1 MEEKI
6 QLGRGMKYPPQID
19 LTTGRFVTAD
29 EEQSVKD
36 SVYLIL
42 MTQKGERP
50 VRPEF
55 GSRILSYPFTDTNPT
70 TLHVLERQ
78 VKETLLTQE
87 PRIADVE
94 VQTEFRSEEACLYIH
109 IHYTLVQTGAENSLT
124 IPMETA

>member
-6 QLGRGMKYPPQID
+6 LLGRGMKFPPQTD
-19 LTTGRFVTAD
+19 RTTGRFVLAD
-29 EEQSVKD
+29 AGQSVKD

-50 VRPEF
+50 ARPEF
-55 GSRILSYPFTDTNPT
+55 GSGIMSYPFTDTNPT

-87 PRIADVE
+87 PRIEDVD
-94 VQTEFRSEEACLYIH
+94 VQAEFRAEEACLYINVC
-109 IHYTLVQTGAENSLT
+109 YTIVRTGEPGSLS
-124 IPMETA
+124 ISMETA